1 MYYLVSMDAVDSK
14 NIIRSVINQYK
25 QQKRWAWGCAEIP
38 YALFGFWHNNKIP
51 FIKKF
56 SHTYTLIDGYWSWAT
71 ASLLLL
77 ILGWLPIFL
86 GGNKFNFTV
95 LSFNLPILT
104 SRIMTF
110 SLVGMLVSAILSTLL
125 LPPVPK
131 GISRLKKITV
141 FVQWIFLPVTLIVFG
156 AFPAL
161 DAQIRLLLGKYMG
174 FWVTEKIR

>member
-1 MYYLVSMDAVDSK
+1 V
-14 NIIRSVINQYK
+14 
-25 QQKRWAWGCAEIP
+25 
-38 YALFGFWHNNKIP
+38 
-51 FIKKF
+51 
-56 SHTYTLIDGYWSWAT
+56 
-71 ASLLLL
+71 
-77 ILGWLPIFL
+77 
-86 GGNKFNFTV
+86 
-95 LSFNLPILT
+95 
-104 SRIMTF
+104 
-110 SLVGMLVSAILSTLL
+110 VSAILSTLL